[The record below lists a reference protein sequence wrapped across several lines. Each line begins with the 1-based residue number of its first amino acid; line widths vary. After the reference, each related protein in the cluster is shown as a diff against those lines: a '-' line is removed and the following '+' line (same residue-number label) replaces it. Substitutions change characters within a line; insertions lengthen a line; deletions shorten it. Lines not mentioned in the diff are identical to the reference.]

1 MPIPHPLVIFAGGKS
16 SRMGRDKALL
26 PFGDYPTLTQYQIA
40 RFHPACDAI
49 YISCKSRNKF
59 DFEADFIE
67 DLPRYS
73 DAAPHIGLISV
84 FEQIDAQTVCALS
97 VDTPFFGAEHFQALL
112 AHDTVDSDAIVARSP
127 RGTQPLCAIYKRT
140 ILPHL
145 KTLAAQKAYRFADLF
160 ASVRVTF
167 VDFEEEAPFANL
179 NTPAEYRTTL
189 QNLNDK
195 EHSS

>member
-1 MPIPHPLVIFAGGKS
+1 MTIPYPLIIFAGGKS

-26 PFGDYPTLTQYQIA
+26 PFGGYPTLTQYQIA
-40 RFHPACDAI
+40 RFRPACDAI

-97 VDTPFFGAEHFQALL
+97 VDTPFFGVEHFQSLL
-112 AHDTVDSDAIVARSP
+112 AHDTDDSDAIVARSP

-145 KTLAAQKAYRFADLF
+145 KTLAAARQYRFAHLF
-160 ASVRVTF
+160 EQIRVRYLTF
-167 VDFEEEAPFANL
+167 PDEAIFTNL
-179 NTPAEYRTTL
+179 NTPDDYAGACRR
-189 QNLNDK
+189 D
-195 EHSS
+195 

>member
-26 PFGDYPTLTQYQIA
+26 PFGGYPTLTQYQIA
-40 RFHPACDAI
+40 RFLPACDAI

-67 DLPRYS
+67 DLPRYR

-84 FEQIDAQTVCALS
+84 FEQLEAQTVCALS
-97 VDTPFFGAEHFQALL
+97 VDTPFFGAEHFRALL
-112 AHDTVDSDAIVARSP
+112 AHDTADSDAIVARSP
-127 RGTQPLCAIYKRT
+127 AGDQPLCAIYKRT

-145 KTLAAQKAYRFADLF
+145 ETLTAEHRYRFSHLF
-160 ASVRVTF
+160 EKISVQYVRF
-167 VDFEEEAPFANL
+167 PDEAIFTNL
-179 NTPAEYRTTL
+179 NTPDDYAGACR
-189 QNLNDK
+189 QD
-195 EHSS
+195 